1 MDEKES
7 GDAIFKR
14 KNIKIEKVYAKLLQ
28 VQISDLTTEKQTSTG
43 VLKYLAAIRHTC
55 ALKV

>member
-14 KNIKIEKVYAKLLQ
+14 KNIKIEKGDAKLLQ
-28 VQISDLTTEKQTSTG
+28 SSD
-43 VLKYLAAIRHTC
+43 I
-55 ALKV
+55 